1 MVFEFYLDA
10 YFYLM
15 KNGHGEAKG
24 RIEKVGWK
32 QWKVTL
38 PGDNK

>member
-10 YFYLM
+10 YMYLL
-15 KNGHGEAKG
+15 KKG
-24 RIEKVGWK
+24 FADRKPEKIGWK